1 MLCRT
6 STTGQGDQLQCQCL
20 TKVLQKQLLVE
31 AEAVVNI
38 AAVVDIAVV
47 RLPNPL
53 ALGSFKFSSQAG
65 TLSNIATAVREVVQ
79 LRSKQGED
87 LQLGLLPNLRI
98 VIRFKF
104 EF

>member
-1 MLCRT
+1 M
-6 STTGQGDQLQCQCL
+6 

-47 RLPNPL
+47 RFPNPL
-53 ALGSFKFSSQAG
+53 ALESFKFSSQAG
-65 TLSNIATAVREVVQ
+65 TLSNSATVLDTEAAVREVVQ

-98 VIRFKF
+98 VRFKF

>member
-1 MLCRT
+1 M
-6 STTGQGDQLQCQCL
+6 

-47 RLPNPL
+47 RFPNPL

-65 TLSNIATAVREVVQ
+65 TLSSIAAAAVREVVQ

-98 VIRFKF
+98 VRF
-104 EF
+104 EFEF